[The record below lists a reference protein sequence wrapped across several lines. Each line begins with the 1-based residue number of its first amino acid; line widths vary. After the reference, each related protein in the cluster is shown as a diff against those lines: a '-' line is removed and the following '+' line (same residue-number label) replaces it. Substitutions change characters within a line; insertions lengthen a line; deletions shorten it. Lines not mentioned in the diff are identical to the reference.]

1 MTSLWY
7 LKPGFLGDESVKS
20 SLSFPPP
27 LIQVV
32 FYKMVHDFCN
42 LGDAVDEEFC
52 S

>member
-1 MTSLWY
+1 MAVMKDWPFGTSSL
-7 LKPGFLGDESVKS
+7 GFLVMKASRVHC
-20 SLSFPPP
+20 LF
-27 LIQVV
+27 VV